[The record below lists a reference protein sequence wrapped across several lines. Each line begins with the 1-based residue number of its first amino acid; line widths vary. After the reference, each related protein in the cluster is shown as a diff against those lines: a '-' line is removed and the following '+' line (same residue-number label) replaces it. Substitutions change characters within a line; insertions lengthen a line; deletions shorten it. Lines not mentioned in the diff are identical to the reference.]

1 MISLTCALLAT
12 LLQQWA
18 RRYLRVTQPRYSLH
32 KRARIRSFFAE
43 GVDEFLLPWV
53 VEVLPTLLHVS
64 LFLFFAGLVVFLW
77 NVNLTIFKVVLLW
90 AGVCTA
96 IYGCFTFIPVYR
108 HNSPY
113 YTPLTSLAWPIVIAI
128 PYVTFRI
135 LRWFTLSVYFHR
147 EASRYFETL
156 KNGYRKMLLQ
166 GMLKTA
172 EETALSSPPEIDTR
186 AFLWTFDALDEDH
199 ELDRFFS
206 GLSGFRSSKVV
217 NDPLPHL
224 TKEQKS
230 NISAALIGWLDRTFS
245 SDLLPQS
252 VKNRRAIL
260 FANTH
265 DPAEITDESLH
276 ILQRIVSQGQERR
289 LKAKEL
295 SHVVRGPTNGLD
307 EDTIFL
313 LQAMVTGLV
322 ITAQHRDNSWF
333 TLASSVL
340 GVPETVLRD
349 YAAQGD
355 SLSFAIFIH
364 ITRQQFH
371 DFRYLPWP
379 GFEFS
384 DFLVKA
390 SNFNVQDTSP
400 ELQHDFCA
408 LWNEIILDES
418 DPAYMAYDT
427 LGPIRSIYVALH
439 QDIDS
444 APTRF
449 SHSITDHGDFLRDP
463 SLYPLCNDPNHHPDS
478 TPHIRDETR
487 STTAAPAV
495 LRDNVAHISASL
507 ANTGVPS
514 SSTPAPLHVRV
525 NESLTDVLPLEN
537 DIFVQGSFHST
548 HHIPVEGLCATATSP
563 DLLPAHSIL
572 GRIDTSTTTIP
583 SSPQPSASTPPT
595 STASTSPPGIAVV
608 PHIIDNH
615 APLDAL
621 PVPSRPLP
629 TTVLMHTG
637 PHSSLNPLTTGS
649 NRPYSLDSPPSQLAP
664 TSPSASQKERK
675 ALDPLSETTI
685 TGPDQLPM
693 SPSPSLVTQI
703 SVAGPSWRSLDA
715 EHTGDHL
722 QYPSRGQYDIV

>member
-113 YTPLTSLAWPIVIAI
+113 YTPLTSLVWPIVIAI
-128 PYVTFRI
+128 PYIIFKI
-135 LRWFTLSVYFHR
+135 LRWFTYSVYFHR
-147 EASRYFETL
+147 EASHYFETL
-156 KNGYRKMLLQ
+156 KNSYRKMLLQ
-166 GMLKTA
+166 GMLKTV
-172 EETALSSPPEIDTR
+172 EETALNSPPEIDTR

-199 ELDRFFS
+199 ELDHFFS
-206 GLSGFRSSKVV
+206 SLSGFRSSKVV
-217 NDPLPHL
+217 DDPLPHL

-230 NISAALIGWLDRTFS
+230 NISAALIGLLDRTFS

-265 DPAEITDESLH
+265 DPANITDASLH

-289 LKAKEL
+289 LKAEEL
-295 SHVVRGPTNGLD
+295 SHVVRDTTNGLE
-307 EDTIFL
+307 EDTIYL

-340 GVPETVLRD
+340 GVSETVLRD

-355 SLSFAIFIH
+355 SLSFAILIH

-384 DFLVKA
+384 DYLVKA
-390 SNFNVQDTSP
+390 SKFNVQDTSP

-408 LWNEIILDES
+408 LWNEIILGER
-418 DPAYMAYDT
+418 DPQYMAYDT
-427 LGPIRSIYVALH
+427 LGPIRSIYLALH

-449 SHSITDHGDFLRDP
+449 SHSTTDHGHFLRDP
-463 SLYPLCNDPNHHPDS
+463 SLYPLCNDPSHHPDS
-478 TPHIRDETR
+478 TPHIRDETA
-487 STTAAPAV
+487 SIAAAPAI
-495 LRDNVAHISASL
+495 LLDNAALIPTSL
-507 ANTGVPS
+507 ASPGVPS
-514 SSTPAPLHVRV
+514 SSTPAPLHVS
-525 NESLTDVLPLEN
+525 ESLTDVLPLEH

-548 HHIPVEGLCATATSP
+548 HHTPVESLCATATSP
-563 DLLPAHSIL
+563 DLLPARSIL
-572 GRIDTSTTTIP
+572 GGIDTTTTIP
-583 SSPQPSASTPPT
+583 SSPQPSASTSPT
-595 STASTSPPGIAVV
+595 SIASISPPGIAADL
-608 PHIIDNH
+608 HIADNH
-615 APLDAL
+615 VPLDAL
-621 PVPSRPLP
+621 YVPSQPLP
-629 TTVLMHTG
+629 TTVVVHTS
-637 PHSSLNPLTTGS
+637 PRSSLNPLMTGS
-649 NRPYSLDSPPSQLAP
+649 NRLYSPDSPSSLLAP
-664 TSPSASQKERK
+664 TSHSESQKERDT
-675 ALDPLSETTI
+675 LDPPSSTTI
-685 TGPDQLPM
+685 AGPDQPSM
-693 SPSPSLVTQI
+693 SPSPSLVTQNA
-703 SVAGPSWRSLDA
+703 VAGPSWRSLDA
-715 EHTGDHL
+715 EHTGDRSAH
-722 QYPSRGQYDIV
+722 PSRGQYDIV